1 MGGTNATLRKNRER
15 GYALA
20 VAKDTPDEV
29 AVPRKATR
37 RDVARLA
44 GVSDAVVTYTLNGRA
59 PVAPAT
65 AKRVLD
71 AIALLGYK
79 PNRTA
84 VALRSGSSRA
94 LALIGPG
101 AEKRVFT
108 NPFFSEF
115 ANTMEEAAH
124 RLGYALYTA
133 AAPAGPRGLLER
145 FEDFASRQVDG
156 ILLLPG
162 DTMVSPTDLD
172 RQGVPW
178 LQVNTTSP
186 QAGVDSVGPDLFEGA
201 RTAVAHLAEHGHDR
215 IGLVGEAGSDEP
227 RRRGWL
233 AACTELGVTPDR
245 HFDVPLTLEGGYLA
259 GQQLA
264 RSTTRPPAIIVIS
277 DLTALG
283 MLRALH
289 EEGIRVPDDLAIIS
303 FDGAW
308 ESAYS
313 WPALSTVRQPV
324 SDMVDESLRR
334 VLDRSPRQSEHTAFP
349 THLVVRE
356 SCGHHGRYVLAPR

>member
-1 MGGTNATLRKNRER
+1 M
-15 GYALA
+15 
-20 VAKDTPDEV
+20 
-29 AVPRKATR
+29 PRKATR

-65 AKRVLD
+65 AQRVLD

-79 PNRTA
+79 PNRAA
-84 VALRSGSSRA
+84 VALKSGSSRA
-94 LALIGPG
+94 LALIGPS
-101 AEKRVFT
+101 ADKRVFT

-124 RLGYALYTA
+124 RRGYALYTA
-133 AAPAGPRGLLER
+133 AASAGPRGLLER

-162 DTMVSPTDLD
+162 DHLLSPIELD

-178 LQVNTTSP
+178 LQVNTPEP
-186 QAGVDSVGPDLFEGA
+186 QAGVDSVGADLFGGA
-201 RTAVAHLAEHGHDR
+201 KAAVAHLAGHGHRR
-215 IGLVGEAGSDEP
+215 IGLVGEAAYEES

-233 AACTELGVTPDR
+233 AACAELGLSTGR
-245 HFDVPLTLEGGYLA
+245 HFDVPLTQEGGYRA
-259 GQQLA
+259 GQQL
-264 RSTTRPPAIIVIS
+264 SEMTDPPPAVLVMS
-277 DLTALG
+277 DFTAIG

-289 EEGIRVPDDLAIIS
+289 EAGIRVPEDLAVVS

-313 WPALSTVRQPV
+313 WPALSTIQQPI
-324 SDMVDESLRR
+324 SEMAEESLRR
-334 VLDRSPRQSEHTAFP
+334 LLKRTEYPGEHTTFS
-349 THLVVRE
+349 TQLVVRE
-356 SCGHHGRYVLAPR
+356 SCGDHGQYLLSPR